1 MLEIHYL
8 KGKKKIRLQFI
19 FGEQVIF
26 GEAYIAILRTG
37 KCTVLDMSLYK
48 LMITQI
54 LKIQAISALVIMVAG
69 AQIFAALGI
78 TDLYLPLLKVQLVA
92 TALQVVFL
100 AIINVFCYLDQRR
113 MLVLLTG
120 LFFVLNVI
128 FTGISLYLGPQFFG
142 FGFLLSLAVCVMLG
156 LWLVSRKMGELE
168 YSTFMLH

>member
-1 MLEIHYL
+1 MRVGGSLSYIEDMRNQMVFV
-8 KGKKKIRLQFI
+8 IRQGI
-19 FGEQVIF
+19 F
-26 GEAYIAILRTG
+26 
-37 KCTVLDMSLYK
+37 
-48 LMITQI
+48 QI

-156 LWLVSRKMGELE
+156 LWLVNRKMGELE